1 MCCHNHCDTAIISII
16 IYNLSLYTLPSYH
29 GVLMMPSS
37 AIIQCYHGGIS
48 CGNLLWE
55 GLCGAPVKP
64 DCEQSSN
71 LLTYEKKKYEELSR
85 ILQQSPCFSC
95 CEIRRLLTASLRVSP
110 PLALWQLPGA
120 AKPRDPESQGHARSP
135 FITCFSRKIINF
147 STRWSCLSFVSTF
160 CNHFVHNKIIIN
172 RYGMS

>member
-1 MCCHNHCDTAIISII
+1 MVFSWCHHR
-16 IYNLSLYTLPSYH
+16 LSFSVIMVVYLVATCFERDFVEH
-29 GVLMMPSS
+29 
-37 AIIQCYHGGIS
+37 
-48 CGNLLWE
+48 LWSPIASRAVT
-55 GLCGAPVKP
+55 CWHMK
-64 DCEQSSN
+64 
-71 LLTYEKKKYEELSR
+71 KKKYEELSR

>member
-71 LLTYEKKKYEELSR
+71 LLTYEKKVWRTLKNSPTISMFFLLRNPQTSHSFVEGVSSPRSLAASR
-85 ILQQSPCFSC
+85 SR
-95 CEIRRLLTASLRVSP
+95 E
-110 PLALWQLPGA
+110 A
-120 AKPRDPESQGHARSP
+120 AGSWVARSRKVTFHHLFFSKNHQFFHKVVL
-135 FITCFSRKIINF
+135 FILCFYI
-147 STRWSCLSFVSTF
+147 L
-160 CNHFVHNKIIIN
+160 
-172 RYGMS
+172 